1 MASTLSL
8 MPVPQGLP
16 SSSSLHTRHWPPIR
30 LLTWTTENLDPTIQ
44 DGCLRL
50 RHHTPSRNNT
60 LLVVWW
66 NGQLRRWCQNLP
78 RATQSDKWLQ
88 SGSGQA
94 WATSVDTRV
103 EHGGWHRVP
112 TVKLEQPR
120 RLQRNRWQQ
129 PSSSQTCNSKG
140 RWQRFSKQREMRLRN
155 RFKMPRRPQRQP
167 GVVDTRVIGSPVRRR
182 TDETC
187 RSVVQTDI
195 IPQPTTSEDSSTL
208 RLNITLSTQM
218 CYTLVMMKTL
228 YRCHNAGVNEVFA
241 RMEAVREGMGAN
253 DFVGLLMNLFSCR
266 H

>member
-1 MASTLSL
+1 M
-8 MPVPQGLP
+8 GN
-16 SSSSLHTRHWPPIR
+16 SSAGDKTCQERSSRTS
-30 LLTWTTENLDPTIQ
+30 
-44 DGCLRL
+44 GC
-50 RHHTPSRNNT
+50 SRAR
-60 LLVVWW
+60 VKR
-66 NGQLRRWCQNLP
+66 GQR
-78 RATQSDKWLQ
+78 
-88 SGSGQA
+88 
-94 WATSVDTRV
+94 
-103 EHGGWHRVP
+103 WHRVP

-241 RMEAVREGMGAN
+241 RMEAVREGMGAKM
-253 DFVGLLMNLFSCR
+253 LLDS
-266 H
+266 